1 MKQLQLK
8 DAMQRLTITINESGY
23 EVSNQ
28 AGTAQYDACG
38 ARTTVNGIPEYFPL
52 SISVKDNSK
61 RESAELPSG
70 TFAGT
75 VKALPGKITG
85 DVKSVKHYVASMSVN
100 VDTTDLDKLEAQ
112 LKRIA
117 GQGQPFEIKKCGQ
130 VIINDA
136 VIGGNITT
144 QVAIEGQIACQNWAE
159 AHAQQVHELVK
170 KAIAKE
176 LQYGGALHQAMKR

>member
-8 DAMQRLTITINESGY
+8 DAMHRLTITVNDSGY
-23 EVSNQ
+23 EVSNP
-28 AGTAQYDACG
+28 AGTAQYDAWG

-52 SISVKDNSK
+52 SISVNDNSK

-117 GQGQPFEIKKCGQ
+117 DLRQGIESPRLFLTCQAERRIKEEI
-130 VIINDA
+130 
-136 VIGGNITT
+136 
-144 QVAIEGQIACQNWAE
+144 E
-159 AHAQQVHELVK
+159 
-170 KAIAKE
+170 KAITKA
-176 LQYGGALHQAMKR
+176 LQQGSSLHESLRR

>member
-8 DAMQRLTITINESGY
+8 DVMQRLTIIVHESGF
-23 EVSNQ
+23 EVSNP
-28 AGTAQYDACG
+28 AGTAQYDALG

-52 SISVKDNSK
+52 SISVNDNSK

-70 TFAGT
+70 GFTGT

-85 DVKSVKHYVASMSVN
+85 DVKSVRQLIINLSAQ

-117 GQGQPFEIKKCGQ
+117 ELRQGIESPRSFLTREGERRIQEA
-130 VIINDA
+130 IN
-136 VIGGNITT
+136 
-144 QVAIEGQIACQNWAE
+144 
-159 AHAQQVHELVK
+159 
-170 KAIAKE
+170 KAITKA
-176 LQYGGALHQAMKR
+176 LQQGGSLHKSMRR

>member
-85 DVKSVKHYVASMSVN
+85 DVKSVKRYVASMSVN

-117 GQGQPFEIKKCGQ
+117 EQRQQMESPRAFLTCQAERRIKE
-130 VIINDA
+130 
-136 VIGGNITT
+136 
-144 QVAIEGQIACQNWAE
+144 AIE
-159 AHAQQVHELVK
+159 
-170 KAIAKE
+170 KAITKA
-176 LQYGGALHQAMKR
+176 LQQGGPLHESMRR